1 MLVYDNEERL
11 RLLFNASG
19 SVVLS
24 NCPVSI
30 LSALVA
36 VVLDY
41 LFSEY
46 EDEFE
51 LVRSLKGDWAIST
64 VGIGM
69 SFAIVFRTQIAWNR
83 YWEAAQE
90 VTTMWSKWGD
100 SFMNMIS
107 FGNSEHYRLY
117 EQAKGIVPGEDGLSE
132 ADRRTYDQ
140 LNSTLQK
147 VYHVR
152 YSLAHDLSLLSAFAC
167 YRLTHGD
174 LLRMR
179 RRSMKFG
186 TRGAGVRWLWKLWR
200 NWDALMVPR
209 QRLRYNDAT
218 GAGNMPRLQSFE
230 LQEMEVDV
238 KAKMLRRKPTFRQ
251 RLSQGLSA
259 ISSED
264 TQDSQKTAAYDLTWS
279 SDLCILGGMAPHEY
293 MALEKPHEMV
303 SSMSGPIDVFDEE
316 AGPCDDSPCILET
329 EPPIQ
334 TDPSEFSLQDGLA
347 AKMSAGQ
354 REKNVVPDRVAIIA
368 EWVFEDFNAMAR
380 HVDIPAP
387 IISRAYQEMSSGLLG
402 FSQACKMADFPFPF
416 PFAQL
421 LEWLLVAYT
430 LVIPLFATVFTGSV
444 AVAPFLAF
452 LATLCFWTLTSISR
466 VLENP
471 FADGP
476 NQLPVIDMH
485 ERFVDMLRSV
495 YHTRRP
501 DNPANSRTG
510 FLEGP
515 CSLDLS
521 PTERTSRAFDVAGS
535 GGVTPGEPGS
545 RRGSVRSARSFT
557 SRGSNGNGS
566 DGGKHDFVPSG
577 YINNRRGSATSNASR
592 PSLRASNG
600 RRPSPGANALE
611 AQSKPGVGPQGGTS
625 RNSPSKGDFKEVTW
639 STDADGSYTSV

>member
-36 VVLDY
+36 VALDY
-41 LFSEY
+41 IFSEY
-46 EDEFE
+46 EDELE

-117 EQAKGIVPGEDGLSE
+117 EQAKSIVPGEDGLSE
-132 ADRRTYDQ
+132 ADRRAYEQ

-186 TRGAGVRWLWKLWR
+186 TRGAGVRWLCRLWK
-200 NWDALMVPR
+200 NWNELMVPR
-209 QRLRYNDAT
+209 QLLRYNDAT

-230 LQEMEVDV
+230 LQELEVDV

-264 TQDSQKTAAYDLTWS
+264 TQDSQKTTAYDLTWS

-303 SSMSGPIDVFDEE
+303 TSMSGPIEVLDEE
-316 AGPCDDSPCILET
+316 AGPSDDSPCI
-329 EPPIQ
+329 IQ
-334 TDPSEFSLQDGLA
+334 ADPSVSELAPVDSLA
-347 AKMSAGQ
+347 ARLSASQ

-368 EWVFEDFNAMAR
+368 EWVFEDFNALAR

-471 FADGP
+471 VADGP

-501 DNPANSRTG
+501 DYPANSKTS

-521 PTERTSRAFDVAGS
+521 PTERASRAFDVTGS
-535 GGVTPGEPGS
+535 VGEPGS

-557 SRGSNGNGS
+557 SRGSNGNAS
-566 DGGKHDFVPSG
+566 DGDAHDFKVPSG
-577 YINNRRGSATSNASR
+577 YGFNRRGSAASNASR
-592 PSLRASNG
+592 PSMRASNG
-600 RRPSPGANALE
+600 RRPSPGSHGGL
-611 AQSKPGVGPQGGTS
+611 QGGTS
-625 RNSPSKGDFKEVTW
+625 RNSPVKGDLKEVSW
-639 STDADGSYTSV
+639 SNDADGSYQSI